1 MVSSSNGSV
10 GRPQLPLRQS
20 YVPAVLDLLLAG
32 ARALQRN
39 GLIESSM
46 SENRISALL
55 DQHMRAARIA
65 SNSSDILSW
74 FMRTVVPDDSIRS
87 LGLVEPDFLFT
98 WGPYP
103 SRDDPSLF
111 VEAKRLRGAYPYL
124 ATEYVDQGVMRF
136 VKGSYGSGHDYG
148 IMMGYVVLRP
158 ISRAISRVGAAMDNR
173 KSLSQQRLAF
183 ASNNSLCP
191 DPHTHRSSHLQQGT
205 SQIITL
211 VHIFVDFS

>member
-1 MVSSSNGSV
+1 MRWV
-10 GRPQLPLRQS
+10 GPPLPLRQS

-32 ARALQRN
+32 ARDLQTK

-55 DQHMRAARIA
+55 NQHMRAARMA

-74 FMRTVVPDDSIRS
+74 FMRTVVPDDSIRP

-111 VEAKRLRGAYPYL
+111 VEAKRLRGTHPYL
-124 ATEYVDQGVMRF
+124 ATEYVDKGVMRF
-136 VKGSYGSGHDYG
+136 VKGSYGSGHDHG
-148 IMMGYVVLRP
+148 IMMGYVVLGP
-158 ISRAISRVGAAMDNR
+158 ISRAISRVGVAMDNR
-173 KSLSQQRLAF
+173 KGVTQQRLAF
-183 ASNNSLCP
+183 AYNNSLCP
-191 DPHTHRSSHLQQGT
+191 DPHTHRSSHMQQGT

>member
-1 MVSSSNGSV
+1 MRWGGLLYPCGNPTF
-10 GRPQLPLRQS
+10 PQFWTF
-20 YVPAVLDLLLAG
+20 LLAG
-32 ARALQRN
+32 ARDLQTK

-55 DQHMRAARIA
+55 NQHMRAARMA

-74 FMRTVVPDDSIRS
+74 FMRTVVPDDSVPS

-124 ATEYVDQGVMRF
+124 ATEYVDKGVMRF
-136 VKGSYGSGHDYG
+136 VNGSYGKRSRLWNHDG
-148 IMMGYVVLRP
+148 IRP
-158 ISRAISRVGAAMDNR
+158 AG
-173 KSLSQQRLAF
+173 
-183 ASNNSLCP
+183 
-191 DPHTHRSSHLQQGT
+191 TH
-205 SQIITL
+205 I
-211 VHIFVDFS
+211 